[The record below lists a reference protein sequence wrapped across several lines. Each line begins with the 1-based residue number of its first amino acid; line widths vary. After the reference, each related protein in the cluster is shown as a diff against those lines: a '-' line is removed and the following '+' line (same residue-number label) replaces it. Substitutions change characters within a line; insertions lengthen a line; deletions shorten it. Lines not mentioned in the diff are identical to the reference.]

1 MRCIKRWKNKSLK
14 LFNPNHLKH
23 ENSEI
28 IFNWERIKTGKVKS
42 FSTRETCY
50 RETSYFY
57 KARKKPCEM
66 MLKLCSNFSLSLLC
80 NHLTKKLLSFC
91 CLNFIKK
98 SLFAFTAFF
107 SSSAPDIN
115 CFMLFWFTHTHTQC
129 KCRWQIWDR

>member
-50 RETSYFY
+50 RETSY

-66 MLKLCSNFSLSLLC
+66 MLKLCSNFSLSLVQPFNKKASFFLLLELYLKKVC
-80 NHLTKKLLSFC
+80 SHLPH
-91 CLNFIKK
+91 
-98 SLFAFTAFF
+98 FF

-115 CFMLFWFTHTHTQC
+115 CFMLFWLTHTHTQC